1 MSRILVWV
9 DALFVAVFVE
19 LGGLLART
27 RHNSA
32 FWAAAES
39 GGGILGVDF
48 SKLVSDCRVLGS
60 RHEHGKGR
68 DIPAVLQEVTL
79 SRPIQPDVKTF
90 CSEGY
95 PKGPFCFV
103 FVRSFSTDLRK
114 YWKQGLYE
122 VRMQG
127 KWGESNALSRYLVY
141 KTSPFLGK

>member
-1 MSRILVWV
+1 MPSLSLFLSSLAAYLREQDTTPLSGLQQSR
-9 DALFVAVFVE
+9 
-19 LGGLLART
+19 
-27 RHNSA
+27 
-32 FWAAAES
+32 

-114 YWKQGLYE
+114 Y
-122 VRMQG
+122 
-127 KWGESNALSRYLVY
+127 
-141 KTSPFLGK
+141 